1 MKKITD
7 KDVEALKAG
16 KKVTKGLI
24 HMQLDDKG
32 ILNMWTDNNI
42 TDKYRDF
49 EIDVNKLFDH
59 GILTEEYDK
68 LRIINI
74 HQ

>member
-16 KKVTKGLI
+16 KKVTKGFI

-42 TDKYRDF
+42 TDKYKDF
-49 EIDVNKLFDH
+49 EIDANKLFDH

>member
-1 MKKITD
+1 M
-7 KDVEALKAG
+7 
-16 KKVTKGLI
+16 
-24 HMQLDDKG
+24 
-32 ILNMWTDNNI
+32 DNNI

>member
-1 MKKITD
+1 
-7 KDVEALKAG
+7 
-16 KKVTKGLI
+16 
-24 HMQLDDKG
+24 
-32 ILNMWTDNNI
+32 MWTDNNI

-68 LRIINI
+68 LRIINKGETFLLLLG
-74 HQ
+74 HRKAFKEGDQR